1 MKTHRYF
8 ITLLP
13 FAVMSLCFSA
23 CSSDDEPEEPVKPP
37 YIYAEQ
43 TLYEVDSTAQTI
55 TVVLNTNIYKLDV
68 WVPEN
73 YPWVYLMD
81 IKDSE
86 NSKTLLFQIATNNE
100 GSPRQGAVAIKD
112 PQNRIAAVTITIR
125 QSAAD

>member
-1 MKTHRYF
+1 MKTLRF
-8 ITLLP
+8 LNITLFVVIL
-13 FAVMSLCFSA
+13 FFCF
-23 CSSDDEPEEPVKPP
+23 CSCSDDDPEETVRPP
-37 YIYAEQ
+37 FIYAEQ
-43 TLYEVDSTAQTI
+43 TLYEIDSTTQTI

-68 WVPEN
+68 WVPDE
-73 YPWVYLMD
+73 YSWVQLME

-100 GSPRQGAVAIKD
+100 GLPRQGAVAIKD

>member
-1 MKTHRYF
+1 MKTLRF
-8 ITLLP
+8 LGISL
-13 FAVMSLCFSA
+13 FAAILSLGFYS

-55 TVVLNTNIYKLDV
+55 TVLLNTNIYKLDV

-73 YPWVYLMD
+73 YPWVQLME

-86 NSKTLLFQIATNNE
+86 NSKTLLFQIATNTE
-100 GSPRQGAVAIKD
+100 GEPRQGAVAIKD